1 MSGERVFLLDQD
13 FPLLLTGPKYWP
25 DVNIR
30 PLREVHPDLIADHE
44 DWEVLHQLRVRG
56 GVDGFITL
64 DTGMLNLP
72 REMVVLQQT
81 KLKLVVVEEGGN
93 DPLVATGLLMA
104 YMPQILK
111 RFDRRRAQ
119 LWIIRPGERTP
130 IRPWD
135 QLRRIAE
142 HRNEDPADLLRA
154 NRLPW
159 SELR

>member
-1 MSGERVFLLDQD
+1 MFLLDQD
-13 FPLLLTGPKYWP
+13 FPLLLRDAKYWP
-25 DVNIR
+25 GVELR
-30 PLREVHPDLIADHE
+30 PLREVHPDLTANHD
-44 DWEVLHQLRVRG
+44 DWEVLRELRKRG
-56 GVDGFITL
+56 GVDGFVTL

-81 KLKLVVVEEGGN
+81 KLKLVVIEEGGS

-104 YMPQILK
+104 YMPQVLR

-119 LWIIRPGERTP
+119 LWIIRSGERTP

-135 QLRRIAE
+135 QLRRIAQ
-142 HRNEDPADLLRA
+142 HRNEDPGELLRA

-159 SELR
+159 ATLN